1 MSDLV
6 DPDAGGYP
14 PVEFLDIGPMN
25 SALSDP
31 PLSWAYYHGDIGDV
45 QPLVDRPTTDER
57 TLGSEVSR
65 EGGAPHRTAPPR

>member
-45 QPLVDRPTTDER
+45 QPIV
-57 TLGSEVSR
+57 GAAGNR
-65 EGGAPHRTAPPR
+65 EGSGRPDEPPA

>member
-1 MSDLV
+1 MSDQV

-45 QPLVDRPTTDER
+45 QPTVDSPD
-57 TLGSEVSR
+57 GGR
-65 EGGAPHRTAPPR
+65 EDLRGRHEPAT